1 MPALTLPFEPANLP
15 AAGLPEKAEIG
26 IERLFERTKNDSDQ
40 SAFFETLAN
49 DPGGGRRLLDAIF
62 GNSGFLGRC
71 LLQEVAFLQSLLA
84 QGPDAAFRN
93 VLSALD
99 PLRTADDGQEHVM
112 AELRHARRRV
122 ALLTAIADIA
132 GMWPLQRVTKCLS
145 KFADTATGI
154 ATAHLLRSAAAQG
167 ALSIRDP
174 ADPNRGSGYFVLG
187 MGKLGANE
195 LNYSSDIDLIVLF
208 DPEKVVTNDPMALR
222 QVFVRAT
229 RALMRIF
236 DERTPDGYVFRT
248 DLRLRP
254 DPSATPL
261 AISVEAASE
270 YYESMGQNWERAAMI
285 KARPIAGDLEAGES
299 FLHSLRPY
307 IWRRHLDFA
316 AIQDIHSIKR
326 QITAHRGGGEIA
338 INGHNIKLGRGG
350 IREVEFF
357 TQTQQLIWGGRNP
370 ALRMSGTCAALIG
383 LATAGKTTDKVASEM
398 ISACEFL
405 RRVEHRLQMID
416 DKQTHSLPKQDAE
429 VDQLAT
435 FLGYSEGDRFREDLL
450 LHLSRVERHYAA
462 LFEDSADLGGGGA
475 LVFTGGE
482 EHPETVRNLEE
493 MGFADGGTVSGI
505 IRAWHHGRYRATRS
519 ERSRQLLTELTPGLL
534 AALSR
539 TAEPSAALLGFDTF
553 LKALPAGVQIFSL
566 FAANPSL
573 LELVAEI
580 MGNAPRLSEWL
591 RRNPSCLDAVL
602 TEGFFEDA
610 ASPEALQEELKQA
623 LRQAGDF
630 QDVLD
635 IVRRWTNDHKFRVGV
650 QSLRGSTDGTEAGPT
665 LSAIAETAI
674 ALTWRA
680 VEAEFVEQ
688 HGTVAGGGMAL
699 LAFGKLGGREMTHR
713 SDLDLVFVY
722 DHDEDATG
730 SGGAKPLVPGV
741 YFTRL
746 SQRLITAITAQ
757 TGEGYL
763 YELDMRLRPSGN
775 KGPIASRLDGFE
787 QYHAEHSWS
796 WEHMAM
802 TRARV
807 FAGPEPLRR
816 SIEAVIGR
824 TLTRRREPDSL
835 IADVA
840 AMRERMAKEHSGESI
855 WDTKHL
861 RGGLVDIEFIAQYL
875 MLRHAADESSVLSTN
890 TADALKQL
898 NRTGHLDDKTAKL
911 LLSALGLWQRLQ
923 GVLRLTNEGEFEESR
938 GTIGQR
944 NLLVQAGN
952 SASFEDIKLLVRQ
965 TADEVHAQFDR
976 LIVVPA
982 APTRAD
988 KSGDETTVPEDR
1000 A

>member
-1 MPALTLPFEPANLP
+1 MTAPSLPFDPAGLP
-15 AAGLPEKAEIG
+15 AAGQPAKAEIG
-26 IERLFERTKNDSDQ
+26 IERLTERHKNDRRQ
-40 SAFFETLAN
+40 SAFVDSLVTDL
-49 DPGGGRRLLDAIF
+49 GGRRLLDAVF
-62 GNSGFLGRC
+62 GNSGFLGQC
-71 LLQEVAFLQSLLA
+71 LLHEVDFLQSFLA

-93 VLSALD
+93 VLSALE
-99 PLRTADDGQEHVM
+99 PLKIADDGQEQVM
-112 AELRHARRRV
+112 AELRCARRRV

-132 GMWPLQRVTKCLS
+132 DMWPLQSVTKCLS
-145 KFADTATGI
+145 KFADTATNI
-154 ATAHLLRSAAAQG
+154 ATAHLLRSAEAQG

-174 ADPNRGSGYFVLG
+174 ADPNRDSGYFVLG

-208 DPEKVVTNDPMALR
+208 DPEKVVTEDPMGLR

-236 DERTPDGYVFRT
+236 DQRTPDGYVFRT

-285 KARPIAGDLEAGES
+285 KARPIAGDLEAGAS
-299 FLHSLRPY
+299 FLQNLRPY

-338 INGHNIKLGRGG
+338 INGHNLKLGRGG
-350 IREVEFF
+350 IREIEFF
-357 TQTQQLIWGGRNP
+357 AQTQQLIWGGRNP

-383 LATAGKTTDKVASEM
+383 LATAGRTTDLVAREM
-398 ISACEFL
+398 IAAYEFL

-416 DKQTHSLPKQDAE
+416 DKQTHSLPKDDTE
-429 VDQLAT
+429 IDRLAT
-435 FLGYSEGDRFREDLL
+435 FLGYPDGDGFRDDLL
-450 LHLSRVERHYAA
+450 LHLGCVERHYAD

-475 LVFTGGE
+475 LVFTGGDD
-482 EHPETVRNLEE
+482 HPETVRNLEE
-493 MGFADGGTVSGI
+493 MGFSDGGTVSGI

-534 AALSR
+534 AALAR

-566 FAANPSL
+566 FAANPPL

-602 TEGFFEDA
+602 TQGFFEDT
-610 ASPEALQEELKQA
+610 ASPEKLMDDLDQA
-623 LRQAGDF
+623 LRQAADF

-635 IVRRWTNDHKFRVGV
+635 IVRRWTNEHKFQVGV
-650 QSLRGSTDGTEAGPT
+650 QSLRGVTDGTKAGPT

-674 ALTWRA
+674 ALTWRS
-680 VEAEFVEQ
+680 VEAEFIQQ
-688 HGTVAGGGMAL
+688 HGRVPGGGLAL
-699 LAFGKLGGREMTHR
+699 LAFGKLGGREMPHR

-722 DHDEDATG
+722 DHDADATG
-730 SGGAKPLVPGV
+730 SDGPKSLVPGV

-746 SQRLITAITAQ
+746 SQRLITAITTQ
-757 TGEGYL
+757 TGEGHL

-787 QYHAEHSWS
+787 QYHVEQSWT

-802 TRARV
+802 TRARI
-807 FAGPEPLRR
+807 FASPEPLRNG
-816 SIEAVIGR
+816 IEDIIRR
-824 TLTRRREPDSL
+824 TLTRRRDPEAL
-835 IADVA
+835 VADVA
-840 AMRERMAKEHSGESI
+840 SMRERMAKEHTGESI
-855 WDTKHL
+855 WDIKHL
-861 RGGLVDIEFIAQYL
+861 RGGLVDVEFIAQYL
-875 MLRHAADESSVLSTN
+875 MLRHAADDPSVLSAN
-890 TADALKQL
+890 TAEALSRLDQA
-898 NRTGHLDDKTAKL
+898 GHLDADIAKQL
-911 LLSALGLWQRLQ
+911 LAALGLWQRLQ
-923 GVLRLTNEGEFEESR
+923 GVLRLTCEGEFEEDR
-938 GTIGQR
+938 ATAGQR
-944 NLLVQAGN
+944 DLLIRTGRVEN
-952 SASFEDIKLLVRQ
+952 FEDLKHLIQQ
-965 TADEVHAQFDR
+965 TAVAVHARFDQ
-976 LIVVPA
+976 LITTPA
-982 APTRAD
+982 APIRAAEC
-988 KSGDETTVPEDR
+988 ETTQETGP
-1000 A
+1000 